1 MTRSIGSLGQNRVF
15 VIHISSWWIHRKR
28 ELGAG
33 SQQHL
38 QRRWR
43 VEDIIFY
50 AVLFWNQKRLPCTQ
64 HKPGDVCCCFFFP
77 PFLFFLFCWSFR
89 GGIKTWSKTSRNS
102 DLYRRFTSPTRC
114 VISVWSST
122 NPRWSRRHWLLW
134 EIGSSIPFFW
144 CQVGVFLGGGLNAF
158 FFFYFCP
165 CLGKWSKFDST
176 WYFSDGLKPPIQ
188 LLLPENERELVSQTY
203 TS

>member
-50 AVLFWNQKRLPCTQ
+50 AVLFGIRNVFHAPNINLEMYVVASSFPPSFSFCFVGHFEAESKLGPKRQETRTSTEDSPALRGVLFRCEAVQTQ
-64 HKPGDVCCCFFFP
+64 GDHGGTGFFGRLAA
-77 PFLFFLFCWSFR
+77 PFLFLVSSWCF
-89 GGIKTWSKTSRNS
+89 SRWWFE
-102 DLYRRFTSPTRC
+102 R
-114 VISVWSST
+114 V
-122 NPRWSRRHWLLW
+122 
-134 EIGSSIPFFW
+134 FF
-144 CQVGVFLGGGLNAF
+144 N
-158 FFFYFCP
+158 FCP